1 MLGRP
6 FKHLH
11 PLLQKEKEL
20 QETLH
25 RILLKEIA
33 NSLSTKISRLAY
45 LYGPSKTHKATL
57 GRRPILSSTETY
69 NDNLA
74 EWLEEKL
81 KPLSIN
87 EYTITDAF
95 AFADEIRTHSM
106 NDEAILVSFITLY
119 SLHSSLTF
127 TIELSTVNE
136 ISFIDI
142 EIVKNRT
149 KLEAQVYEKQQTL
162 TCSYTSTITPINT
175 EPMPYHRNF

>member
-6 FKHLH
+6 LKHLH
-11 PLLQKEKEL
+11 SLLQKEKEL

-95 AFADEIRTHSM
+95 AFAFADEIRTHSM
-106 NDEAILVSFITLY
+106 NDEAILVSCITLY

-127 TIELSTVNE
+127 TM
-136 ISFIDI
+136 SFP
-142 EIVKNRT
+142 
-149 KLEAQVYEKQQTL
+149 L
-162 TCSYTSTITPINT
+162 
-175 EPMPYHRNF
+175 

>member
-1 MLGRP
+1 MGDKKLYRDKRTIVIRQKP
-6 FKHLH
+6 LNFQTLITSDRQKCLDDDLSIYTLSFKKRKSCKKLYIEFCLKK
-11 PLLQKEKEL
+11 LLIHFQ
-20 QETLH
+20 Q
-25 RILLKEIA
+25 RFPG
-33 NSLSTKISRLAY
+33 SLIFMA
-45 LYGPSKTHKATL
+45 PSKTHKATL

-106 NDEAILVSFITLY
+106 NDEAILVSCITLY

-127 TIELSTVNE
+127 TM
-136 ISFIDI
+136 SFP
-142 EIVKNRT
+142 
-149 KLEAQVYEKQQTL
+149 L
-162 TCSYTSTITPINT
+162 
-175 EPMPYHRNF
+175 

>member
-6 FKHLH
+6 LKHLH
-11 PLLQKEKEL
+11 SLLQKEKEL

-25 RILLKEIA
+25 RILLEEIA
-33 NSLSTKISRLAY
+33 NLLSPKISRLTH
-45 LYGPSKTHKATL
+45 LYGLPKTHNATQDM
-57 GRRPILSSTETY
+57 RPILSATETY
-69 NDNLA
+69 NVNLA

-81 KPLSIN
+81 KPLFIN
-87 EYTITDAF
+87 EYTVTDAF

-119 SLHSSLTF
+119 SLHSSLIF

-136 ISFIDI
+136 ISFIGI

-149 KLEAQVYEKQQTL
+149 KLETQVYEKQQML
-162 TCSYTSTITPINT
+162 ICSYTSTITPINT

>member
-1 MLGRP
+1 MLGRQ

-25 RILLKEIA
+25 RIFLKEIA
-33 NSLSTKISRLAY
+33 NSLSTKISRLAH
-45 LYGPSKTHKATL
+45 LYGPPKTHKATL

-95 AFADEIRTHSM
+95 PFADEIRTHSI

-119 SLHSSLTF
+119 SLHSSLSF
-127 TIELSTVNE
+127 TMELSTVNE
-136 ISFIDI
+136 ISFIGI
-142 EIVKNRT
+142 EIVKKGT
-149 KLEAQVYEKQQTL
+149 KLETQVYENQQTL
-162 TCSYTSTITPINT
+162 ICSYTSTITPINT

>member
-1 MLGRP
+1 MGDKKLYRDKRTIVIRQKP
-6 FKHLH
+6 LNFHTLITSDRQKCLDDHLSIYTLSFKKRKSCKKLYI
-11 PLLQKEKEL
+11 EFC
-20 QETLH
+20 
-25 RILLKEIA
+25 LKEIA

-45 LYGPSKTHKATL
+45 LYGPSKTHKAIL

-106 NDEAILVSFITLY
+106 NDEAILVSCITLY

-127 TIELSTVNE
+127 TM
-136 ISFIDI
+136 SFP
-142 EIVKNRT
+142 
-149 KLEAQVYEKQQTL
+149 L
-162 TCSYTSTITPINT
+162 
-175 EPMPYHRNF
+175 